1 MKFTKLLPNSCNF
14 RDLIDNN
21 RVYVDKTALICQIAK
36 DEKGPYFISR
46 PRRFG
51 KSTLINTFHEL
62 FAHGTERFKGLEIEP
77 LWKDKTYKVI
87 HLDFSTFREVPSNSS
102 FNKEFMDAFKLSL
115 EEAGI
120 EPTKEN
126 IDSPANLL
134 KKTLDTESEVVLLV
148 DEYDAPLTAVLN
160 DSNEFEDRRK
170 ILSNF
175 YMTVKSFQVKFR
187 FIFITG
193 VTYYAHTSI
202 FSAFNN
208 LTDLT
213 LDSDYGELLGYTSE
227 ELEKYFSEYIDNAVV
242 TLNKKFPTERYTH
255 EKVVEELKRNYDGY
269 SFDEDCMHHV
279 YNPWSILNFLK
290 SPHRG
295 FIPYWVVSGG
305 STPTF
310 LVNYLKQG
318 LEKYNA
324 DELQSLLQIDSTVN
338 KVISKL
344 YPTIDN
350 IAKIDLFAILYQAGY
365 FCIKGVNRKI
375 LQIGIPNL
383 EVKRA
388 YSEIMLRLL
397 TNNNDVQEKFTTSLY
412 DVLCENKLDKL
423 KDIFN
428 CFINEL
434 SYETVKNFN
443 EACFR
448 DVLKL
453 AMLTFNVT
461 AATEVM
467 GACGRADITAEA
479 GDYLYVFELKV
490 TDNSKDIATKLSEAK
505 EQIIKNKYARRLTD
519 KIVVPLALVLENNSK
534 SRDKSDTPV
543 CEIVAL
549 EKFYKTKNG
558 ELVFTVFLKMD

>member
-1 MKFTKLLPNSCNF
+1 MEFTKQLPDTTDF
-14 RDLIDNN
+14 RELIDNN
-21 RVYVDKTALICQIAK
+21 CIYVDKTAIINQFASK
-36 DEKGPYFISR
+36 KGPFFISR

-51 KSTLINTFHEL
+51 KSTLINTLYEL
-62 FAHGTERFKGLEIEP
+62 FAQGTEKFKGLEIEP
-77 LWKDKTYKVI
+77 LWHDKTYKVL
-87 HLDFSTFREVPSNSS
+87 HLDFSSYNFLSE
-102 FNKEFMDAFKLSL
+102 FNFNDYFYEDLKQEFLSIGL
-115 EEAGI
+115 KVNDSTLN
-120 EPTKEN
+120 TK
-126 IDSPANLL
+126 IPA
-134 KKTLDTESEVVLLV
+134 LLV
-148 DEYDAPLTAVLN
+148 DNVLKNNPSDQKIVLLIDEYDTPLSAVLN
-160 DSNEFEDRRK
+160 NEKEFIARRD
-170 ILSNF
+170 ILHGF
-175 YMTVKSFQVKFR
+175 YSKVKQYQGRFR

-213 LDSDYGELLGYTSE
+213 LDSDYGALLGYTSE
-227 ELEKYFSEYIDNAVV
+227 ELEKYFSEYIDNAAVE
-242 TLNKKFPTERYTH
+242 LNKEYETDIYNNET
-255 EKVVEELKRNYDGY
+255 VVAELKRNYDGY
-269 SFDEDCMHHV
+269 SFDRKCKSHV
-279 YNPWSILNFLK
+279 FNPWSIIKFLERPK
-290 SPHRG
+290 EG
-295 FIPYWVVSGG
+295 FIPYWVSSGG

-318 LEKYNA
+318 LKKYNA
-324 DELQSLLQIDSTVN
+324 DELQSLLQVDSTVN
-338 KVISKL
+338 KVSSKL
-344 YPTIDN
+344 YPAIDN
-350 IAKIDLFAILYQAGY
+350 IANIDLFAILYQAGY

-375 LQIGIPNL
+375 FQIGIPNL
-383 EVKRA
+383 EVKQA

-412 DVLCENKLDKL
+412 DVLCENNLDKL
-423 KDIFN
+423 KDTLN

-461 AATEVM
+461 ASTEVM

-490 TDNSKDIATKLSEAK
+490 TDNSKDIDTKLNDAK
-505 EQIIKNKYARRLTD
+505 AQIIKNKYARRLTD

-534 SRDKSDTPV
+534 SREKSDTPV

-549 EKFYKTKNG
+549 EK
-558 ELVFTVFLKMD
+558 V

>member
-115 EEAGI
+115 EESGI

-160 DSNEFEDRRK
+160 DSSEFDDRCK
-170 ILSNF
+170 ILFNF

-193 VTYYAHTSI
+193 VTYYSHTSI
-202 FSAFNN
+202 FSAFNH

-213 LDSDYGELLGYTSE
+213 LDSDYGALLGYTSD
-227 ELEKYFSEYIDNAVV
+227 ELESYFSEYIDNAVE
-242 TLNKKFPTERYTH
+242 TLNRKFPTERYTH

-295 FIPYWVVSGG
+295 FIPYWVVSGC

-318 LEKYNA
+318 LKKYNSN
-324 DELQSLLQIDSTVN
+324 ELQSLLGIDSTVN
-338 KVISKL
+338 KDTDSL
-344 YPTIDN
+344 YPSIEN
-350 IAKIDLFAILYQAGY
+350 ISNIDLFAILYQAGY
-365 FCIKGVNRKI
+365 FCIKSAFDGYFKV
-375 LQIGIPNL
+375 GIPNL
-383 EVKRA
+383 EVKKA
-388 YSEIMLRLL
+388 YSNLVLNQLTKSQDSKLRFI
-397 TNNNDVQEKFTTSLY
+397 EPFKE
-412 DVLCENKLDKL
+412 VLASGNLDKIKEL
-423 KDIFN
+423 FN
-428 CFINEL
+428 TLINEF
-434 SYETVKNFN
+434 SYETVKKFN

-453 AMLTFNVT
+453 AMLTFNVS
-461 AATEVM
+461 ASTEVM
-467 GACGRADITAEA
+467 GACGRADLTAEA

-490 TDNSKDIATKLSEAK
+490 TDNSKDIATKLTEAK

-519 KIVVPLALVLENNSK
+519 KTVIPVALVLENNSK
-534 SRDKSDTPV
+534 SREKTDTPV

-549 EKFYKTKNG
+549 EK
-558 ELVFTVFLKMD
+558 VTVD

>member
-102 FNKEFMDAFKLSL
+102 FNKEFVDAFKLSL

-175 YMTVKSFQVKFR
+175 YMTVKSFQGKFR

-193 VTYYAHTSI
+193 VTYYSHTSI
-202 FSAFNN
+202 FSAFNH

-213 LDSDYGELLGYTSE
+213 LDSDYGALLGYTSD
-227 ELEKYFSEYIDNAVV
+227 ELESYFSEYIDNAVE
-242 TLNKKFPTERYTH
+242 TLNRKFPTERYTH

-324 DELQSLLQIDSTVN
+324 DELQSLLQIDSTVD
-338 KVISKL
+338 KVSSKL

-350 IAKIDLFAILYQAGY
+350 IAKNDLFAILYQAGY

-423 KDIFN
+423 KYIFN

-453 AMLTFNVT
+453 AMLTFNVS
-461 AATEVM
+461 ASTEVM

-505 EQIIKNKYARRLTD
+505 DQIIKNKYARRLTD
-519 KIVVPLALVLENNSK
+519 KTVIPVALVLENNSK
-534 SRDKSDTPV
+534 SREKTDTPV

-549 EKFYKTKNG
+549 EK
-558 ELVFTVFLKMD
+558 V

>member
-120 EPTKEN
+120 ETTKEN
-126 IDSPANLL
+126 IDSPAKLL

-175 YMTVKSFQVKFR
+175 YLTVKSCDGKFR

-213 LDSDYGELLGYTSE
+213 LDSDYGALLGYTSD
-227 ELEKYFSEYIDNAVV
+227 ELESYFSEYIDNAVE
-242 TLNKKFPTERYTH
+242 TLNRKFPTERYTH

-338 KVISKL
+338 KVSSKL

-365 FCIKGVNRKI
+365 FCIKGENRKI

-412 DVLCENKLDKL
+412 DVLCENNLDKL

-434 SYETVKNFN
+434 SYETVKKFN

-453 AMLTFNVT
+453 AMLTFNVS
-461 AATEVM
+461 ASTEVM

-490 TDNSKDIATKLSEAK
+490 TDNSKDIATKLTEAK
-505 EQIIKNKYARRLTD
+505 EQIIKNKYTRRLTD
-519 KIVVPLALVLENNSK
+519 KTVIPVALVLENNSK
-534 SRDKSDTPV
+534 SREKTDTPV

-549 EKFYKTKNG
+549 EK
-558 ELVFTVFLKMD
+558 V

>member
-36 DEKGPYFISR
+36 DKKGPYFISR

-126 IDSPANLL
+126 IDSPAKLL
-134 KKTLDTESEVVLLV
+134 KKTLDTEREVVLLV

-160 DSNEFEDRRK
+160 VSNEFEDRRK

-175 YMTVKSFQVKFR
+175 YLTVKSCDGKFR

-193 VTYYAHTSI
+193 ITYYLHTSI

-208 LTDLT
+208 LKDLT
-213 LDSDYGELLGYTSE
+213 LDLRYGALLGYTSE

-242 TLNKKFPTERYTH
+242 TLNKKFPTERYTN

-338 KVISKL
+338 KVSSKL

-453 AMLTFNVT
+453 AMLTFNVS
-461 AATEVM
+461 ASTEVM

-479 GDYLYVFELKV
+479 GDYLYVFELKI
-490 TDNSKDIATKLSEAK
+490 TDNSKDIATKLTEAK
-505 EQIIKNKYARRLTD
+505 EQIIKNKYTRRLTD
-519 KIVVPLALVLENNSK
+519 KTVIPVALVLENNSK
-534 SRDKSDTPV
+534 SREKTDTPV

-549 EKFYKTKNG
+549 EK
-558 ELVFTVFLKMD
+558 V

>member
-126 IDSPANLL
+126 IDSPAKLL

-160 DSNEFEDRRK
+160 VSNEFEDRRK

-175 YMTVKSFQVKFR
+175 YLTVKSCDGKFR

-193 VTYYAHTSI
+193 VTYYLHTSI

-208 LTDLT
+208 LKDLT
-213 LDSDYGELLGYTSE
+213 LDLRYGALLGYTSE
-227 ELEKYFSEYIDNAVV
+227 ELELYFGEYIDNAVEV
-242 TLNKKFPTERYTH
+242 LNKKYHTERYTH
-255 EKVVEELKRNYDGY
+255 DVVVSELKRNYDGY
-269 SFDEDCMHHV
+269 SFDEEALNHV
-279 YNPWSILNFLK
+279 YNPWSIVNFFDA
-290 SPHRG
+290 PVRG
-295 FIPYWVVSGG
+295 FIPYWVSSGG
-305 STPTF
+305 ATPTF

-318 LEKYNA
+318 LKKYNV
-324 DELQSLLQIDSTVN
+324 DELQSLLSIDSTVN
-338 KVISKL
+338 KVSSKL

-453 AMLTFNVT
+453 AMLTFNVS
-461 AATEVM
+461 ASTEVM

-479 GDYLYVFELKV
+479 GKYLYVFELKV

-519 KIVVPLALVLENNSK
+519 KTVIPVALVLENNSK
-534 SRDKSDTPV
+534 SREKTDTPV

-549 EKFYKTKNG
+549 EK
-558 ELVFTVFLKMD
+558 V

>member
-14 RDLIDNN
+14 RDLIDNK
-21 RVYVDKTALICQIAK
+21 RIYVDKTALICQIAK

-62 FAHGTERFKGLEIEP
+62 FAHGTEKFKGLEIEP

-102 FNKEFMDAFKLSL
+102 FNKEFIDAFKLSL

-175 YMTVKSFQVKFR
+175 YLTVKSCDGKFR

-193 VTYYAHTSI
+193 VTYYSHTSI

-208 LTDLT
+208 LKDLT
-213 LDSDYGELLGYTSE
+213 LDLRYGALLGYTSE
-227 ELEKYFSEYIDNAVV
+227 ELESYFGEYIDNAVEI
-242 TLNKKFPTERYTH
+242 LNKKYHTERYTH
-255 EKVVEELKRNYDGY
+255 DVVVSELKRNYDGY
-269 SFDEDCMHHV
+269 SFDEEALNHV
-279 YNPWSILNFLK
+279 YNPWSIVNFFDA
-290 SPHRG
+290 PVRG

-305 STPTF
+305 STPIF

-318 LEKYNA
+318 LEKYNT
-324 DELQSLLQIDSTVN
+324 DELQSLLNIDSTVN
-338 KVISKL
+338 SSADSL
-344 YPTIDN
+344 YP
-350 IAKIDLFAILYQAGY
+350 KIENMANLDLFAILYQAGY
-365 FCIKGVNRKI
+365 FCIKSVVDDIFKV
-375 LQIGIPNL
+375 GIPNL
-383 EVKRA
+383 EVKKA
-388 YSEIMLRLL
+388 YSNIVLNEL
-397 TNNNDVQEKFTTSLY
+397 TKTKEAKLKYVEPFKK
-412 DVLCENKLDKL
+412 VLASGNLDKVKEL
-423 KDIFN
+423 FN
-428 CFINEL
+428 TFINEL

-453 AMLTFNVT
+453 AMLTFNVS
-461 AATEVM
+461 ASTEVM

-479 GDYLYVFELKV
+479 GEYLYVFELKV
-490 TDNSKDIATKLSEAK
+490 TDNSKDIATKLNDAK
-505 EQIIKNKYARRLTD
+505 AQIIKNKYARRLTD
-519 KIVVPLALVLENNSK
+519 KIVVPVALVLENNSK
-534 SRDKSDTPV
+534 SREKTDTPV
-543 CEIVAL
+543 CEIAAL
-549 EKFYKTKNG
+549 EK
-558 ELVFTVFLKMD
+558 V

>member
-175 YMTVKSFQVKFR
+175 YLTVKSCDGKFR

-193 VTYYAHTSI
+193 VTYYSHTSI

-208 LTDLT
+208 LKDLT
-213 LDSDYGELLGYTSE
+213 LDLRYGALLGYTSE
-227 ELEKYFSEYIDNAVV
+227 ELELYFGEYIDNAVEV
-242 TLNKKFPTERYTH
+242 LNKKYHTERYTH
-255 EKVVEELKRNYDGY
+255 DLVVSELKRNYDGY
-269 SFDEDCMHHV
+269 SFDEEALNHV
-279 YNPWSILNFLK
+279 YNPWSIVNFFDA
-290 SPHRG
+290 PVRG

-318 LEKYNA
+318 LEKYNT
-324 DELQSLLQIDSTVN
+324 DDLQSLLNIDSTVN
-338 KVISKL
+338 SAAEYL
-344 YPTIDN
+344 YP
-350 IAKIDLFAILYQAGY
+350 KIENMANLDLFAILYQAGY
-365 FCIKGVNRKI
+365 FCIKAVVDDIFKV
-375 LQIGIPNL
+375 GIPNL
-383 EVKRA
+383 EVKKA
-388 YSEIMLRLL
+388 YSNIVLNEL
-397 TNNNDVQEKFTTSLY
+397 TKTKEAKLKYVEPFKE
-412 DVLCENKLDKL
+412 VLASGNLDKIKEL
-423 KDIFN
+423 FN
-428 CFINEL
+428 TLINEF
-434 SYETVKNFN
+434 SYETVKKFN

-453 AMLTFNVT
+453 AMLTFNVS
-461 AATEVM
+461 ASTEVM

-479 GDYLYVFELKV
+479 GKYLYVFELKV
-490 TDNSKDIATKLSEAK
+490 TDNSKDIDTKLTEAK
-505 EQIIKNKYARRLTD
+505 DQIIKNKYARRLTD
-519 KIVVPLALVLENNSK
+519 KTVVPVALVLENNAK

-549 EKFYKTKNG
+549 EKVEG
-558 ELVFTVFLKMD
+558 

>member
-1 MKFTKLLPNSCNF
+1 MEFTKQLPDTTDF
-14 RDLIDNN
+14 GELIDNN
-21 RVYVDKTALICQIAK
+21 CIYVDKTAIINQFASK
-36 DEKGPYFISR
+36 KGPFFISR

-51 KSTLINTFHEL
+51 KSTLINTLHEL
-62 FAHGTERFKGLEIEP
+62 FAHGIEKFKGLEIEP
-77 LWKDKTYKVI
+77 LWKDKTYKVL
-87 HLDFSTFREVPSNSS
+87 HLDFSLFKETPSNGS
-102 FNKEFMDAFKLSL
+102 FNKDFMDSL
-115 EEAGI
+115 RFSLQRAGI
-120 EPTKEN
+120 EPTKEKV
-126 IDSPANLL
+126 DFPAKLL
-134 KKTLDTESEVVLLV
+134 EKSIENEDEKAVVLLV

-170 ILSNF
+170 ILFNF

-213 LDSDYGELLGYTSE
+213 LDSDYGALLGYTSE

-295 FIPYWVVSGG
+295 FIPYWVSSGG

-318 LEKYNA
+318 LKKYNSN
-324 DELQSLLQIDSTVN
+324 ELQSLLSIDSTVN
-338 KVISKL
+338 KDTDSL
-344 YPTIDN
+344 YPSIEN
-350 IAKIDLFAILYQAGY
+350 IANIDLFAILYQAGY
-365 FCIKGVNRKI
+365 FCIKTAEDGYFKV
-375 LQIGIPNL
+375 GIPNL
-383 EVKRA
+383 EVKKA
-388 YSEIMLRLL
+388 YSNLLLNQLTRTQDTKLRFI
-397 TNNNDVQEKFTTSLY
+397 EPFKE
-412 DVLCENKLDKL
+412 VLASGNLGKIKEL
-423 KDIFN
+423 FN
-428 CFINEL
+428 TFINEF

-453 AMLTFNVT
+453 AMLTFNVS
-461 AATEVM
+461 ASTEVM
-467 GACGRADITAEA
+467 GSCGRADITAEA
-479 GDYLYVFELKV
+479 GKYLYVFELKV
-490 TDNSKDIATKLSEAK
+490 TDNSKDIDTKLTEVK

-519 KIVVPLALVLENNSK
+519 KTVVPVALVLENNSK

-549 EKFYKTKNG
+549 EKVEG
-558 ELVFTVFLKMD
+558 

>member
-175 YMTVKSFQVKFR
+175 YLTVKSCDGKFR

-193 VTYYAHTSI
+193 VTYYSHTSI

-208 LTDLT
+208 LKDLT
-213 LDSDYGELLGYTSE
+213 LDLRYGALLGYTSE
-227 ELEKYFSEYIDNAVV
+227 ELELYFGEYIDNAVEV
-242 TLNKKFPTERYTH
+242 LNKKYHTERYTH
-255 EKVVEELKRNYDGY
+255 DLVVSELKRNYDGY
-269 SFDEDCMHHV
+269 SFDEEALNHV
-279 YNPWSILNFLK
+279 YNPWSIVNFFDA
-290 SPHRG
+290 PVRG

-318 LEKYNA
+318 LEKYNT
-324 DELQSLLQIDSTVN
+324 DDLQSLLNIDSTVN
-338 KVISKL
+338 SAAEYL
-344 YPTIDN
+344 YP
-350 IAKIDLFAILYQAGY
+350 KIENMANLDLFAILYQAGY
-365 FCIKGVNRKI
+365 FCIKAVVDDIFKV
-375 LQIGIPNL
+375 GIPNL
-383 EVKRA
+383 EVKKA
-388 YSEIMLRLL
+388 YSNIVLNEL
-397 TNNNDVQEKFTTSLY
+397 TKTKEAKLKYVEPFK
-412 DVLCENKLDKL
+412 DVLASGNLDKIKEL
-423 KDIFN
+423 FN
-428 CFINEL
+428 TFINEF

-448 DVLKL
+448 GVLKL
-453 AMLTFNVT
+453 AMLTFNVS
-461 AATEVM
+461 ASTEVM
-467 GACGRADITAEA
+467 GSCGRADITAEA
-479 GDYLYVFELKV
+479 GKYLYVFELKV
-490 TDNSKDIATKLSEAK
+490 TDNSKDIDTKLSEAK

-519 KIVVPLALVLENNSK
+519 KTVIPVALVLENNSK
-534 SRDKSDTPV
+534 SREKSDTPV

-549 EKFYKTKNG
+549 EK
-558 ELVFTVFLKMD
+558 V

>member
-115 EEAGI
+115 EESGI

-175 YMTVKSFQVKFR
+175 YLTVKSCDGKFR

-193 VTYYAHTSI
+193 VTYYSHTSI

-208 LTDLT
+208 LKDLT
-213 LDSDYGELLGYTSE
+213 LDLRYGALLGYTSE
-227 ELEKYFSEYIDNAVV
+227 ELELYFGEYIDNAVEV
-242 TLNKKFPTERYTH
+242 LNKKYHTERYTH
-255 EKVVEELKRNYDGY
+255 DLVVSELKRNYDGY
-269 SFDEDCMHHV
+269 SFDEEGLNHV
-279 YNPWSILNFLK
+279 YNPWSIVNFFDA
-290 SPHRG
+290 PVRG

-318 LEKYNA
+318 LEKYNT
-324 DELQSLLQIDSTVN
+324 DDLQSLLNIDSTVN
-338 KVISKL
+338 SAAEYL
-344 YPTIDN
+344 YP
-350 IAKIDLFAILYQAGY
+350 KIENMANLDLFAILYQAGY
-365 FCIKGVNRKI
+365 FCIKAVVDDIFKV
-375 LQIGIPNL
+375 GIPNL
-383 EVKRA
+383 EVKKA
-388 YSEIMLRLL
+388 YSNIVLNEL
-397 TNNNDVQEKFTTSLY
+397 TKTKEAKLKYVEPFKE
-412 DVLCENKLDKL
+412 VLASGNLDKIKEL
-423 KDIFN
+423 FN
-428 CFINEL
+428 TFINEF

-453 AMLTFNVT
+453 AMLTFNVS
-461 AATEVM
+461 ASTEVM

-479 GDYLYVFELKV
+479 GKYLYVFELKV
-490 TDNSKDIATKLSEAK
+490 TDNSKDIDTKLTEAK
-505 EQIIKNKYARRLTD
+505 DQIIKNKYARRLTD
-519 KIVVPLALVLENNSK
+519 KTVIPVALVLENNSK
-534 SRDKSDTPV
+534 SREKSDTPV

-549 EKFYKTKNG
+549 EKVDNWI
-558 ELVFTVFLKMD
+558 

>member
-175 YMTVKSFQVKFR
+175 YLTVKSCDGKFR

-193 VTYYAHTSI
+193 VTYYSHTSI

-208 LTDLT
+208 LKDLT
-213 LDSDYGELLGYTSE
+213 LELRYGALLGYTSE
-227 ELEKYFSEYIDNAVV
+227 ELELYFGEYIDNAVEV
-242 TLNKKFPTERYTH
+242 LNKKYHTERYTH
-255 EKVVEELKRNYDGY
+255 DLVVSELKRNYDGY
-269 SFDEDCMHHV
+269 SFDEEALNHV
-279 YNPWSILNFLK
+279 YNPWSIVNFFDA
-290 SPHRG
+290 PVRG

-318 LEKYNA
+318 LEKYNT
-324 DELQSLLQIDSTVN
+324 DDLQSLLNIDSTVN
-338 KVISKL
+338 SAAEYL
-344 YPTIDN
+344 YP
-350 IAKIDLFAILYQAGY
+350 KIENMANLDLFAILYQAGY
-365 FCIKGVNRKI
+365 FCIKAVVDDIFKV
-375 LQIGIPNL
+375 GIPNL
-383 EVKRA
+383 EVKKA
-388 YSEIMLRLL
+388 YSNIVLNEL
-397 TNNNDVQEKFTTSLY
+397 TKTKEAKLKYVEPFKE
-412 DVLCENKLDKL
+412 VLASGNLDKIKEL
-423 KDIFN
+423 FN
-428 CFINEL
+428 TFINEF

-453 AMLTFNVT
+453 AMLTFNVS
-461 AATEVM
+461 ASTEVM

-490 TDNSKDIATKLSEAK
+490 TDNSKDIDTKLTEAK
-505 EQIIKNKYARRLTD
+505 EQIINNK
-519 KIVVPLALVLENNSK
+519 
-534 SRDKSDTPV
+534 
-543 CEIVAL
+543 
-549 EKFYKTKNG
+549 
-558 ELVFTVFLKMD
+558 

>member
-115 EEAGI
+115 EESGI

-175 YMTVKSFQVKFR
+175 YLTVKSCDGKFR

-193 VTYYAHTSI
+193 VTYYSHTSI

-208 LTDLT
+208 LKDLT
-213 LDSDYGELLGYTSE
+213 LDLRYGALLGYTSE
-227 ELEKYFSEYIDNAVV
+227 ELELYFGEYIDNAVEV
-242 TLNKKFPTERYTH
+242 LNKKYHTERYTH
-255 EKVVEELKRNYDGY
+255 DLVVSELKRNYDGY
-269 SFDEDCMHHV
+269 SFDEEALNHV
-279 YNPWSILNFLK
+279 YNPWSIVNFFDA
-290 SPHRG
+290 PVRG

-318 LEKYNA
+318 LEKYNT
-324 DELQSLLQIDSTVN
+324 DDLQSLLNIDSTVN
-338 KVISKL
+338 SAAEYL
-344 YPTIDN
+344 YP
-350 IAKIDLFAILYQAGY
+350 KIENMANLDLFAILYQAGY
-365 FCIKGVNRKI
+365 FCIKAVVDDIFKV
-375 LQIGIPNL
+375 GIPNL
-383 EVKRA
+383 EVKKA
-388 YSEIMLRLL
+388 YSNIVLNEL
-397 TNNNDVQEKFTTSLY
+397 TKTKEAKLKYVEPFK
-412 DVLCENKLDKL
+412 DVLASGNLDKIKEL
-423 KDIFN
+423 FN
-428 CFINEL
+428 TFINEF

-448 DVLKL
+448 GVLKL
-453 AMLTFNVT
+453 AMLTFNVS
-461 AATEVM
+461 ASTEVM
-467 GACGRADITAEA
+467 GSCGRADITAEA
-479 GDYLYVFELKV
+479 GKYLYVFELKV
-490 TDNSKDIATKLSEAK
+490 TDNSKDIDTKLTEAK
-505 EQIIKNKYARRLTD
+505 DQIIKNKYARRLTD
-519 KIVVPLALVLENNSK
+519 KTVIPVALVLENNSK
-534 SRDKSDTPV
+534 SREKTDTPV

-549 EKFYKTKNG
+549 EK
-558 ELVFTVFLKMD
+558 V

>member
-126 IDSPANLL
+126 IDSPAKLL

-160 DSNEFEDRRK
+160 VSNEFEDRRK

-193 VTYYAHTSI
+193 VTYYLHTSI

-208 LTDLT
+208 LKDLT
-213 LDSDYGELLGYTSE
+213 LDLRYGALLGYTSE

-242 TLNKKFPTERYTH
+242 ALNKKFPTERYTH

-338 KVISKL
+338 KVSSKL

-453 AMLTFNVT
+453 AMLTFNVS
-461 AATEVM
+461 ASTEVM
-467 GACGRADITAEA
+467 GSCGRADITAEA

-490 TDNSKDIATKLSEAK
+490 TDNSKDIATKLTEAK
-505 EQIIKNKYARRLTD
+505 EQIIKNKYTRRLTD
-519 KIVVPLALVLENNSK
+519 KTVIPVALVLENNSK
-534 SRDKSDTPV
+534 SREKTDTPV

-549 EKFYKTKNG
+549 EK
-558 ELVFTVFLKMD
+558 V

>member
-1 MKFTKLLPNSCNF
+1 MEFTKQLPDTTDF
-14 RDLIDNN
+14 GELIDNN
-21 RVYVDKTALICQIAK
+21 CIYVDKTAIINQFASK
-36 DEKGPYFISR
+36 KGPFFISR

-51 KSTLINTFHEL
+51 KSTLINTLHEL
-62 FAHGTERFKGLEIEP
+62 FAHGIEKFKGLVIEP
-77 LWKDKTYKVI
+77 LWKDKTYKVL
-87 HLDFSTFREVPSNSS
+87 HLDFSLFKETPSNGS
-102 FNKEFMDAFKLSL
+102 FNKDFMDSL
-115 EEAGI
+115 RFSLQRAGI
-120 EPTKEN
+120 EPTKEKV
-126 IDSPANLL
+126 DFPAKLL
-134 KKTLDTESEVVLLV
+134 EKSIENEDERAVVLLV

-160 DSNEFEDRRK
+160 DSSEFEDRRK
-170 ILSNF
+170 ILFNF

-193 VTYYAHTSI
+193 VTYYSHTSI
-202 FSAFNN
+202 FSAFNH

-213 LDSDYGELLGYTSE
+213 LDSDYGALLGYTSD
-227 ELEKYFSEYIDNAVV
+227 ELESYFSEYIDNAVE

-318 LEKYNA
+318 LKKYNSN
-324 DELQSLLQIDSTVN
+324 ELQSLLGIDSTVN
-338 KVISKL
+338 KDTDSL
-344 YPTIDN
+344 YPSIEN
-350 IAKIDLFAILYQAGY
+350 ISNIDLFAILYQAGY
-365 FCIKGVNRKI
+365 FCIKSAFDGYFKV
-375 LQIGIPNL
+375 GIPNL
-383 EVKRA
+383 EVKKA
-388 YSEIMLRLL
+388 YSNLVLNQLTKSQDSKLRFI
-397 TNNNDVQEKFTTSLY
+397 EPFK
-412 DVLCENKLDKL
+412 DVLASGNLDKIKEL
-423 KDIFN
+423 FN
-428 CFINEL
+428 TLINEF
-434 SYETVKNFN
+434 SYETVKKFN

-453 AMLTFNVT
+453 AMLTFNVS
-461 AATEVM
+461 ASTEIM

-479 GDYLYVFELKV
+479 GKYLYVFELKV

-519 KIVVPLALVLENNSK
+519 KTVIPVALVLENNSK
-534 SRDKSDTPV
+534 SREKSDIPV

-549 EKFYKTKNG
+549 EKVEG
-558 ELVFTVFLKMD
+558 

>member
-1 MKFTKLLPNSCNF
+1 MKFTKILPNYTSF
-14 RDLIDNN
+14 SKLIETNSI
-21 RVYVDKTALICQIAK
+21 YVDKTGIIANFA
-36 DEKGPYFISR
+36 KGNGPFFISR

-51 KSTLINTFHEL
+51 KSTLINTLHEL
-62 FAHGTERFKGLEIEP
+62 FAHGLEKFKGLEIEP
-77 LWKDKTYKVI
+77 LWDDKTYKVL
-87 HLDFSTFREVPSNSS
+87 HLDFSSYNFLSEFNFNDYFYADLKQKFIELGLSIDESNMSLKTPALLVD
-102 FNKEFMDAFKLSL
+102 NAFKNEHSG
-115 EEAGI
+115 EEI
-120 EPTKEN
+120 
-126 IDSPANLL
+126 
-134 KKTLDTESEVVLLV
+134 VLLV
-148 DEYDAPLTAVLN
+148 DEYDTPLSAVLN
-160 DSNEFEDRRK
+160 NEKEFLARRD
-170 ILSNF
+170 ILHSF
-175 YMTVKSFQVKFR
+175 YSKVKEYQGRFR
-187 FIFITG
+187 LIFITG

-213 LDSDYGELLGYTSE
+213 LDSDYGALLGYSSE
-227 ELEKYFSEYIDNAVV
+227 ELEEYFSEYIDNAVAV
-242 TLNKKFPTERYTH
+242 LNKKQHTESYTH
-255 EKVVEELKRNYDGY
+255 ETVVAELKRNYDGY
-269 SFDEDCMHHV
+269 SFDEECMHHV

-295 FIPYWVVSGG
+295 FIPYWVSSGG
-305 STPTF
+305 ATPTF

-318 LEKYNA
+318 LKKYNA
-324 DELQSLLQIDSTVN
+324 DELQSLLSIDSTVN
-338 KVISKL
+338 KVRDKL
-344 YPTIDN
+344 YPVIDK
-350 IAKIDLFAILYQAGY
+350 IADIDLFAILYQAGY

-375 LQIGIPNL
+375 FQIGIPNL
-383 EVKRA
+383 EVKQA

-412 DVLCENKLDKL
+412 DILCDNNLDKL
-423 KDIFN
+423 KNIFN
-428 CFINEL
+428 SFINEL

-461 AATEVM
+461 ASTEVM

-490 TDNSKDIATKLSEAK
+490 TDNSKDIDTKLNEAK

-519 KIVVPLALVLENNSK
+519 KTVVPVALVLENNSK
-534 SRDKSDTPV
+534 SREKSDTPV

-549 EKFYKTKNG
+549 EKA
-558 ELVFTVFLKMD
+558 LAD

>member
-1 MKFTKLLPNSCNF
+1 MEFTKQLPDTTDF
-14 RDLIDNN
+14 GELIDNN
-21 RVYVDKTALICQIAK
+21 CIYVDKTAIINQFASK
-36 DEKGPYFISR
+36 KGPFFISR

-51 KSTLINTFHEL
+51 KSTLINTLHEL
-62 FAHGTERFKGLEIEP
+62 FAHGLEKFKGLKIEP
-77 LWKDKTYKVI
+77 LWKDKTYKVL
-87 HLDFSTFREVPSNSS
+87 HLDFSVFKETPSIGS
-102 FNKEFMDAFKLSL
+102 FNNDFMDSLRFSL
-115 EEAGI
+115 ERAGI
-120 EPTKEN
+120 EPTKEKV
-126 IDSPANLL
+126 DFPAKLL
-134 KKTLDTESEVVLLV
+134 EKSIENEDERAVVLLV

-175 YMTVKSFQVKFR
+175 YFTVKSFQVKFR

-193 VTYYAHTSI
+193 VTYYSHTSI
-202 FSAFNN
+202 FSAFNH

-213 LDSDYGELLGYTSE
+213 LDSDYGALLGYTSD
-227 ELEKYFSEYIDNAVV
+227 ELESYFSEYIDNAVE
-242 TLNKKFPTERYTH
+242 TLNRKFPTERYTH

-295 FIPYWVVSGG
+295 FIPYWVSSGG

-318 LEKYNA
+318 LKKYNSN
-324 DELQSLLQIDSTVN
+324 ELQSLLGIDSTVN
-338 KVISKL
+338 KDTDSL
-344 YPTIDN
+344 YPSIEN
-350 IAKIDLFAILYQAGY
+350 ISNIDLFAILYQAGY
-365 FCIKGVNRKI
+365 FCIKSAFDGYFKV
-375 LQIGIPNL
+375 GIPNL
-383 EVKRA
+383 EVKKA
-388 YSEIMLRLL
+388 YSNLVLNQLTKSQDSKLRFI
-397 TNNNDVQEKFTTSLY
+397 EPFKE
-412 DVLCENKLDKL
+412 VLASGNLDKIKEL
-423 KDIFN
+423 FN
-428 CFINEL
+428 TLINEF
-434 SYETVKNFN
+434 SYETVKKFN

-453 AMLTFNVT
+453 AMLTFNVS
-461 AATEVM
+461 ASTEVM

-490 TDNSKDIATKLSEAK
+490 TDNSKDIDTKLTEVK

-519 KIVVPLALVLENNSK
+519 KTVVPVALVLENNSK
-534 SRDKSDTPV
+534 SRDKRDTPV

-549 EKFYKTKNG
+549 EKVEG
-558 ELVFTVFLKMD
+558 